1 MAEFTLLPTGDTIT
15 VTWSMYGPS
24 PYIAKVMGMFVSM
37 DRMVG
42 KDFDA
47 GLVNLKTVAEK

>member
-1 MAEFTLLPTGDTIT
+1 
-15 VTWSMYGPS
+15 MYGPS

-37 DRMVG
+37 DKMVG